1 MTENKR
7 SIGQLAEKYLSA
19 LESGADEEE
28 LEEAKE
34 YLSGLRER
42 YDRFKSDYGESDS
55 ATQELGERVQE
66 AEKRVEQIEEA
77 QKVPEELEEKVL
89 EAATGFT
96 LSDEWLKP
104 EVIEAL
110 NRALIGERDSVL
122 VVEET
127 DITDPDGVSDVDDIA
142 RFDIIDII
150 RKLAMDELEGSEDVA
165 DVWDSITGSAKER
178 PFRIVADLGDATP
191 DDVLERIDDDDLE
204 RETVRNRLKNATK
217 LEINPYQRES
227 GTYRLSTP
235 GKYLAR
241 KYAELEAADAGEPVD
256 TPEESTESQQTLNQ
270 TAAGRGGDIDE

>member
-1 MTENKR
+1 MTENEQ
-7 SIGQLAEKYLSA
+7 SIGQLAEEYLSA
-19 LESGADEEE
+19 LESEGDEEE
-28 LEEAKE
+28 LKE
-34 YLSGLRER
+34 TREHLSGLRER

-66 AEKRVEQIEEA
+66 VEERVEQLEEA
-77 QKVPEELEEKVL
+77 QKVPKELEEKVL
-89 EAATGFT
+89 ETATGFT

-104 EVIEAL
+104 GVIEAL

-127 DITDPDGVSDVDDIA
+127 DITDPDGVSDVDDII

-165 DVWDSITGSAKER
+165 DVWDSITGSTKER

-191 DDVLERIDDDDLE
+191 DDVLERIGDDDLE
-204 RETVRNRLKNATK
+204 RETVRGRLKNATK
-217 LEINPYQRES
+217 LEINPYHRES

-241 KYAELEAADAGEPVD
+241 EYAELKTANAGAPVD

-270 TAAGRGGDIDE
+270 TAAGQGGDIDE